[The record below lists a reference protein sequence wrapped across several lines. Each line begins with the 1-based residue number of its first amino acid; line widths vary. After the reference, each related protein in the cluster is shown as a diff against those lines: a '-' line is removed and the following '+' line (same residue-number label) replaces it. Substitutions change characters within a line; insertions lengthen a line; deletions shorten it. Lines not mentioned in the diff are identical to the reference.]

1 MALGRVEGG
10 DLRLSPTTTTTG
22 PPSATPRPRPSRL
35 SPPSLP
41 GRHSCS
47 HRAKSLKGY
56 SSGSSSGSSTAAV
69 LLSKAPRAPFILR
82 SAFDSRPRSCCLHR
96 SCWPCT
102 VSSAARG
109 TLPPGWRV
117 RGPRCRRRGTEP
129 SPRSLWGG
137 PPPWAACGRS
147 GRAGWPA
154 SLRKRSCGFLRDP
167 DALSPSM
174 LSAARR
180 TPVKGRARIDKVAL
194 RGGRGRRATHWVSWR
209 DKRRRRREV
218 R

>member
-1 MALGRVEGG
+1 MALCRVEGG
-10 DLRLSPTTTTTG
+10 DLRLYPHHDHRT
-22 PPSATPRPRPSRL
+22 PSATPRPRPSRL
-35 SPPSLP
+35 SPLSLP

-56 SSGSSSGSSTAAV
+56 SSGSSTAAV
-69 LLSKAPRAPFILR
+69 RLSKAPRALFILR
-82 SAFDSRPRSCCLHR
+82 SAFGPRPPRSCCLHR

-102 VSSAARG
+102 VSSATRG
-109 TLPPGWRV
+109 TLHPGWRV

-129 SPRSLWGG
+129 SPRPLWGG

-147 GRAGWPA
+147 GWTGWPA
-154 SLRKRSCGFLRDP
+154 SLRRRSCGFLRDP
-167 DALSPSM
+167 DALTSM

-180 TPVKGRARIDKVAL
+180 TPVKGRVKTGKVNVK
-194 RGGRGRRATHWVSWR
+194 GRGRRTSHWVSWR

>member
-10 DLRLSPTTTTTG
+10 DLRLSPTTTTG

-56 SSGSSSGSSTAAV
+56 SNGSSNAAV
-69 LLSKAPRAPFILR
+69 RLSKAPRAPFILR
-82 SAFDSRPRSCCLHR
+82 SAFDPRPRSCCLHR

-117 RGPRCRRRGTEP
+117 RGPRCRTRGTEP
-129 SPRSLWGG
+129 SPGPLWGG
-137 PPPWAACGRS
+137 QPPWAACGRS
-147 GRAGWPA
+147 GRVGWPA
-154 SLRKRSCGFLRDP
+154 PLRKRSCGFLRVP
-167 DALSPSM
+167 DALSPPCYQPRGGPP
-174 LSAARR
+174 LRDGKK
-180 TPVKGRARIDKVAL
+180 PVRLAL